1 VMAAMEHVRRDAAVR
16 AGMAETPEAAA
27 QAAPRVA
34 LIAPPVAY
42 KTLAGTEINADEYNI
57 AVRVASMENIHRAVQ
72 VTGAMSI
79 SAGLVVEGTL
89 LNEMA
94 VDLDTSDDLKI
105 GNPSGVL
112 RTRADAQKNPD
123 GSWNLVST
131 TAYRTFRRIMDGHV
145 YHP

>member
-1 VMAAMEHVRRDAAVR
+1 
-16 AGMAETPEAAA
+16 
-27 QAAPRVA
+27 
-34 LIAPPVAY
+34 
-42 KTLAGTEINADEYNI
+42 
-57 AVRVASMENIHRAVQ
+57 MENIHRAVQ

-79 SAGLVVEGTL
+79 SAGLVVEGTI

-94 VDLDTSDDLKI
+94 VNLETKGDLKI

-112 RTRADAQKNPD
+112 ATRADARKNAD

-131 TAYRTFRRIMDGHV
+131 SAYRTFRRIMDGHV